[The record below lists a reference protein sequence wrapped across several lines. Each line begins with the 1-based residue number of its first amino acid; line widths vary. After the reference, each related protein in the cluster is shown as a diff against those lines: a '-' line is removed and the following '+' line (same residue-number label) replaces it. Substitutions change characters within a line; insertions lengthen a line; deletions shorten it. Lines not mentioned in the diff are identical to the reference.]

1 MILEN
6 HSEEILTMNHTTF
19 EKLQYNELKDIVKSY
34 CVSGLGKQLLD
45 RLTPSPNLTVVKNRL
60 NETTEARVILDAE
73 GHVPFLGVSN
83 IDNTIQKLEKGVILD
98 PSELV
103 SISDFLRG
111 CRKIKK
117 FMLEKGF
124 FAPVLASYA
133 NSMSEFKSVEE
144 EINFAI
150 KANRVDSAAS
160 RELKRIR
167 NHIESTEEKIKD
179 RLTKFLN
186 SSANKTYIQEFFISK
201 KDDRYTIPIKA
212 SYKNH
217 VQGTVVEISSKGATV
232 FMEPSAVA
240 KLNVELAT
248 LKAEEAVEEYQI
260 LATLSGLLMENIREI
275 NINMELISQYDM
287 VFAKAKF
294 SKNIGGLEPS
304 LNDYG
309 YIKLVNC
316 KHPLLTGKAVPLHFE
331 IGKDYRS
338 LIITGPNAGGKTVV
352 LKTIGLLTLATMSG
366 FHIGA
371 DKGTEIAIFDHV
383 FVDIGDNQSIE
394 NALSTFS
401 SHMKNLSDIMRASN
415 NNTLLLFDEIG
426 SGTEPNEGAAL
437 AISILEEFYHMGC
450 ITVATTHYGEIKR
463 FSEMHSDFM
472 NAAMRF
478 NSETLEPL
486 YKLVIGTS
494 GESNAL
500 WISKKMNIR
509 ETVLQRA
516 KGYIDNK
523 DYHLEQV
530 KDSKIRKPKI
540 EQERTKATYDFKKGD
555 RVKLLDHDDVG
566 IVYEEM
572 DNFYN
577 VVVYYEEEFIKVNV
591 KRLALELPAT
601 ELYPEGYDVETLF
614 VNYKDRKL
622 QHDIERG
629 SKKALRKI
637 QKEIKRDKS
646 S

>member
-1 MILEN
+1 
-6 HSEEILTMNHTTF
+6 MNNTTL
-19 EKLQYNELKDIVKSY
+19 EKLQYHELKDIVKSY

-45 RLTPSPNLTVVKNRL
+45 KLMPSSSLAVVKNRL
-60 NETTEARVILDAE
+60 NETTEARAILDAE

-83 IDNTIQKLEKGVILD
+83 IEHIMTKLEKGMILD

-103 SISDFLRG
+103 SMSDFLRG
-111 CRKIKK
+111 CRNIKK
-117 FMLEKGF
+117 FMLDKAF
-124 FAPVLASYA
+124 FAPVLSTYA
-133 NSMSEFKSVEE
+133 HSMAELTSVEE

-167 NHIESTEEKIKD
+167 HHMETTEEKIKE

-186 SSANKTYIQEFFISK
+186 NSANKPYIQEFFISQ

-212 SYKNH
+212 TYKNH

-232 FMEPSAVA
+232 FMEPSVVA

-260 LATLSGLLMENIREI
+260 LATLSGLLMEHLKAIH
-275 NINMELISQYDM
+275 INMELISQYDM

-294 SKNIGGLEPS
+294 SRQIGGMEPR

-309 YIKLVNC
+309 YINIVNG
-316 KHPLLTGKAVPLHFE
+316 KHPLLPGNAVPLQFT
-331 IGKDYRS
+331 IGENYRS

-352 LKTIGLLTLATMSG
+352 LKTIGLLALATMSG
-366 FHIGA
+366 FHIAA
-371 DKGTEIAIFDHV
+371 DEGTEMAVFDHI

-401 SHMKNLSDIMRASN
+401 SHMKNLSDIMRAAN
-415 NNTLLLFDEIG
+415 NHTLLLFDEIG

-437 AISILEEFYHMGC
+437 AIAILEEFYQMGC

-463 FSEMHSDFM
+463 FSEMHPDFM

-478 NSETLEPL
+478 HAETLEPL
-486 YKLVIGTS
+486 YQLIIGTS

-500 WISKKMNIR
+500 WISKKMNVR
-509 ETVLQRA
+509 EAVLQRA
-516 KGYIDNK
+516 KDYINNK
-523 DYHLEQV
+523 EYQLTLVH
-530 KDSKIRKPKI
+530 DSKIRKPKA
-540 EQERTKATYDFKKGD
+540 EKQSVTVTYTFAKGD
-555 RVKLLDHDDVG
+555 RVKLLDYDDVG
-566 IVYEEM
+566 LVYEEM
-572 DNFYN
+572 NPYNNVSVFYQGQLL
-577 VVVYYEEEFIKVNV
+577 EVNV

-601 ELYPEGYDVETLF
+601 ELYPEGYDLETLF
-614 VNYKDRKL
+614 IDYRERKL

-637 QKEIKRDKS
+637 HQQIKNDRQP
-646 S
+646 